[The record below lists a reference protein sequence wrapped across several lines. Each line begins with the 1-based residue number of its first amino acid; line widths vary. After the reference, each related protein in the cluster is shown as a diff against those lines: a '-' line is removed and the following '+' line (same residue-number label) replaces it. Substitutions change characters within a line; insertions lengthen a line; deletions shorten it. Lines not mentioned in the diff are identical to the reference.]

1 MRFRKH
7 MQLAQVRPG
16 SAVLDIGSRNGDLR
30 KYLPRDVKYQG
41 LDIAPEFAA
50 PDILIHDIT
59 SGLPFPDAS
68 FDYVFMVEVLEH
80 TPTAYST
87 AGEIHRVLRPGGVW
101 MVSVPN
107 PYHVKEIIWNLF
119 HVSDRQGDERI
130 PPRGLGRHI
139 LLSTDS
145 RALVDARAV
154 GRLQVREDL
163 IARRWLWAVQ
173 GLVTLAVVAFVG
185 RSIARNWSEFRSLH
199 VTLAIAPGWI
209 AGSVVLVFV
218 TYAMQIESWRRI
230 LAGWGQRLAFGPAAR
245 TWSVAN
251 LGRYV
256 PGKVWSVA
264 GLVVLAQR
272 AGVEPGP
279 AAASAFVIQAV
290 SLGSGVAV
298 VAAVTPHSAPPLRLA
313 LAGLAAVATIL
324 VLVWRPTALWLG
336 RVVNAVAPL
345 EPLAPSAV
353 FAGAILT
360 VLSWGTY
367 GAALWMLAQGLIPD
381 APLPLTTAIG
391 AFTLGYILGLL
402 ALFAPGGVGV
412 RELVLVGLL
421 APFLGSGGAVALSVA
436 SRVLLTLTEALAAL
450 LTLPLRH
457 RPQESVQ

>member
-1 MRFRKH
+1 
-7 MQLAQVRPG
+7 
-16 SAVLDIGSRNGDLR
+16 
-30 KYLPRDVKYQG
+30 
-41 LDIAPEFAA
+41 
-50 PDILIHDIT
+50 
-59 SGLPFPDAS
+59 
-68 FDYVFMVEVLEH
+68 
-80 TPTAYST
+80 
-87 AGEIHRVLRPGGVW
+87 
-101 MVSVPN
+101 
-107 PYHVKEIIWNLF
+107 
-119 HVSDRQGDERI
+119 
-130 PPRGLGRHI
+130 
-139 LLSTDS
+139 
-145 RALVDARAV
+145 
-154 GRLQVREDL
+154 L

-173 GLVTLAVVAFVG
+173 GLVTLAVLAFVG

-199 VTLAIAPGWI
+199 VTLTIAPAWI
-209 AGSVVLVFV
+209 AGSVLLVLL

-272 AGVEPGP
+272 AGVAPGP

-298 VAAVTPHSAPPLRLA
+298 VAGVTPHSASPLRLA

-336 RVVNAVAPL
+336 RVVTSMAPL

-353 FAGAILT
+353 LAAIILT

-367 GAALWMLAQGLIPD
+367 GAALWMLARGLLHD
-381 APLPLTTAIG
+381 APVPLPLPLTTAIG

-421 APFLGSGGAVALSVA
+421 APFLGSGGAVAVSVA
-436 SRVLLTLTEALAAL
+436 SRVLLTLTEVAAAL
-450 LTLPLRH
+450 LTLPLQH
-457 RPQESVQ
+457 RPPESVQ

>member
-1 MRFRKH
+1 
-7 MQLAQVRPG
+7 
-16 SAVLDIGSRNGDLR
+16 
-30 KYLPRDVKYQG
+30 
-41 LDIAPEFAA
+41 
-50 PDILIHDIT
+50 
-59 SGLPFPDAS
+59 
-68 FDYVFMVEVLEH
+68 
-80 TPTAYST
+80 
-87 AGEIHRVLRPGGVW
+87 
-101 MVSVPN
+101 
-107 PYHVKEIIWNLF
+107 
-119 HVSDRQGDERI
+119 
-130 PPRGLGRHI
+130 
-139 LLSTDS
+139 
-145 RALVDARAV
+145 
-154 GRLQVREDL
+154 L

-199 VTLAIAPGWI
+199 VTLTLAPGWI
-209 AGSVVLVFV
+209 AASVALVFL
-218 TYAMQIESWRRI
+218 TYAMQIESWRRV

-272 AGVEPGP
+272 AGVAPGP

-298 VAAVTPHSAPPLRLA
+298 VAAATPHSAPPLRLA
-313 LAGLAAVATIL
+313 LGGLAAVATIL

-336 RVVNAVAPL
+336 RLVSPVAPL
-345 EPLAPSAV
+345 EPLAASAV
-353 FAGAILT
+353 FASTILT
-360 VLSWGTY
+360 LLSWGTY
-367 GAALWMLAQGLIPD
+367 GAALWMLARGLLPD
-381 APLPLTTAIG
+381 ASLPLTTAIG

-421 APFLGSGGAVALSVA
+421 APFLGSGGAVAVSIA

-457 RPQESVQ
+457 RPQESAQ

>member
-1 MRFRKH
+1 
-7 MQLAQVRPG
+7 
-16 SAVLDIGSRNGDLR
+16 
-30 KYLPRDVKYQG
+30 
-41 LDIAPEFAA
+41 
-50 PDILIHDIT
+50 
-59 SGLPFPDAS
+59 
-68 FDYVFMVEVLEH
+68 
-80 TPTAYST
+80 
-87 AGEIHRVLRPGGVW
+87 
-101 MVSVPN
+101 
-107 PYHVKEIIWNLF
+107 
-119 HVSDRQGDERI
+119 
-130 PPRGLGRHI
+130 
-139 LLSTDS
+139 
-145 RALVDARAV
+145 
-154 GRLQVREDL
+154 L

-173 GLVTLAVVAFVG
+173 GLVTLAVLAFVG

-199 VTLAIAPGWI
+199 VTLTIAPAWI
-209 AGSVVLVFV
+209 AGSVLMVLL

-272 AGVEPGP
+272 AGVAPGP

-298 VAAVTPHSAPPLRLA
+298 VAGVTPHSASPLRLA

-336 RVVNAVAPL
+336 RVVTSIAPL

-353 FAGAILT
+353 LAAILLT

-367 GAALWMLAQGLIPD
+367 GAALWMLARGLLHD
-381 APLPLTTAIG
+381 APVPLPLPLTTAIG

-421 APFLGSGGAVALSVA
+421 APFLGSGGAVAVSVA
-436 SRVLLTLTEALAAL
+436 SRVLLTLTEVAAAL
-450 LTLPLRH
+450 LTLPLQH
-457 RPQESVQ
+457 RPPESVQ